1 LIKIKQSLSAR
12 VTLTTSTASGSRE
25 TEQRGPIMGRTET
38 FGNFAS
44 VSAVALAA
52 GTLAVAS
59 VIALAATLAA
69 SRPAE
74 ARPAFASQTG
84 KTCTACHTAPPQL
97 NTYGKAFKAAGNK
110 EPKK

>member
-1 LIKIKQSLSAR
+1 
-12 VTLTTSTASGSRE
+12 
-25 TEQRGPIMGRTET
+25 MGRTKT
-38 FGNFAS
+38 FGNLAS
-44 VSAVALAA
+44 ASAVALAA

-59 VIALAATLAA
+59 VIAVVTNVAA

-84 KTCTACHTAPPQL
+84 KPCTACHTAAPPTL
-97 NTYGKAFKAAGNK
+97 NSYGKAFKAAGNK

>member
-1 LIKIKQSLSAR
+1 MRCTK
-12 VTLTTSTASGSRE
+12 
-25 TEQRGPIMGRTET
+25 T
-38 FGNFAS
+38 FGNF
-44 VSAVALAA
+44 VSAGAFALAGGSLALA
-52 GTLAVAS
+52 GAM
-59 VIALAATLAA
+59 ALAATLAA

-84 KTCTACHTAPPQL
+84 KPCTACHTAPPQL